1 MRRRRRRL
9 QREDRRH
16 HLLHLLLLRA
26 AVAADELFHA
36 RRRVLSALDAGVR
49 GRDHDGSA
57 RLPDGERG
65 AGVDA
70 DEGLLE
76 SDRIRP
82 MRLDEGGDAVE
93 DRLQAQLEA
102 LRCGRSP
109 PPVVDGLE
117 APVSCVDDAETARS
131 RPWIDA
137 DDFHAATLGSGS
149 DVSFLAARRKNP
161 GMAGT
166 WLTFPDGSEHELAD
180 RTAIG
185 RNTENDLV
193 MHSSAVSREHAAV
206 TFRDGRWY
214 LEDRG
219 SFNGT
224 YLNGTRLVPGT
235 PLPLRHADRIGV
247 G

>member
-1 MRRRRRRL
+1 
-9 QREDRRH
+9 
-16 HLLHLLLLRA
+16 
-26 AVAADELFHA
+26 
-36 RRRVLSALDAGVR
+36 
-49 GRDHDGSA
+49 
-57 RLPDGERG
+57 
-65 AGVDA
+65 
-70 DEGLLE
+70 
-76 SDRIRP
+76 
-82 MRLDEGGDAVE
+82 
-93 DRLQAQLEA
+93 
-102 LRCGRSP
+102 
-109 PPVVDGLE
+109 VVDGPE

-235 PLPLRHADRIGV
+235 PLPLHTPTGSGSAARRSSSPGRRSGAIPRRPSRWKRSPPQTACSCRRSSVRSCRRCV
-247 G
+247 GRGSRERASRPAVE